1 VADGA
6 GLVTFSGDKLLGDPQ
21 AGFLVGRADLIK
33 RVNLNPIKRA
43 VRIDKGRL
51 AALEATLKLYRDPD
65 RLAERL
71 PTLRMLTRPQADIAA
86 MARRLAPA
94 VQAKLAG
101 GFIVEAVA
109 CASEIGSG
117 ALPRETVPSAGL
129 AIRAAG
135 KRHAGRLIAALAGA
149 LRSLPVPVLG
159 RIENR
164 AMVLDLRCLDDEA
177 GFIANLAGINLPEGT
192 QYTTAR
198 HDGP

>member
-1 VADGA
+1 MDDTEARPGHHQYAGEADRDRGPA
-6 GLVTFSGDKLLGDPQ
+6 P
-21 AGFLVGRADLIK
+21 
-33 RVNLNPIKRA
+33 
-43 VRIDKGRL
+43 
-51 AALEATLKLYRDPD
+51 ATLKLYRDPD

-71 PTLRMLTRPQADIAA
+71 PTLRLLTRPQADIAA

-94 VQAKLAG
+94 VQAKLAR

-129 AIRAAG
+129 AIRATA

-149 LRSLPVPVLG
+149 LRSLPIPVLG

-177 GFIANLAGINLPEGT
+177 GFIGNLAGINLPEGT
-192 QYTTAR
+192 Q
-198 HDGP
+198 

>member
-1 VADGA
+1 MMANSEAIDRRRIPAVDK
-6 GLVTFSGDKLLGDPQ
+6 VTASPARRLASARFGHS
-21 AGFLVGRADLIK
+21 AA
-33 RVNLNPIKRA
+33 VNLNPIKRA

-51 AALEATLKLYRDPD
+51 AAREATLKLYRDPE

-109 CASEIGSG
+109 CASEI
-117 ALPRETVPSAGL
+117 
-129 AIRAAG
+129 
-135 KRHAGRLIAALAGA
+135 LI
-149 LRSLPVPVLG
+149 
-159 RIENR
+159 
-164 AMVLDLRCLDDEA
+164 
-177 GFIANLAGINLPEGT
+177 
-192 QYTTAR
+192 